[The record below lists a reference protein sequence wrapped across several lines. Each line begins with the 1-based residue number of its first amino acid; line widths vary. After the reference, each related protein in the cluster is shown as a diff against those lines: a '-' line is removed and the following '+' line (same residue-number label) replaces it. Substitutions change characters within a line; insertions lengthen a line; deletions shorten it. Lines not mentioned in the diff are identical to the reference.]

1 MGFYRKKPVE
11 IEAHKFDGSSTSAGQ
26 IHNWMETGVWKDS
39 EIHTRDC
46 GRTVEIKTPEGV
58 VVASA
63 GDYVIKGVAG
73 EFYPC
78 KSEIFHATYDP
89 LEDTDREPGNYPAK
103 AIRKGDE
110 IMFCGKV
117 YTVTNTG
124 AMGEDVILTLVDGS
138 QIPVRPDT
146 QIIVTKAQ

>member
-11 IEAHKFDGSSTSAGQ
+11 VEAHKFDGSSTSAGQ
-26 IHNWMETGVWKDS
+26 IVKWMETGVWKDS

-58 VVASA
+58 VIASA

-78 KSEIFHATYDP
+78 KPHIFHETYEP
-89 LEDTDREPGNYPAK
+89 LEETDREPGVYPAK
-103 AIRKGDE
+103 AVRKGDE
-110 IMFCGKV
+110 IMYCGKV
-117 YTVTNTG
+117 YAIMNTG
-124 AMGEDVILTLVDGS
+124 VMGEDIIFTIDDGS
-138 QIPVRPDT
+138 QIPVRPDA